1 MHLNKAMSVFLVY
14 VLVLFGGSIHKI
26 FVWFMEQTISVLCL
40 LKELE
45 SAGHGSG
52 AGMS

>member
-1 MHLNKAMSVFLVY
+1 
-14 VLVLFGGSIHKI
+14 
-26 FVWFMEQTISVLCL
+26 MEQTISVLCL